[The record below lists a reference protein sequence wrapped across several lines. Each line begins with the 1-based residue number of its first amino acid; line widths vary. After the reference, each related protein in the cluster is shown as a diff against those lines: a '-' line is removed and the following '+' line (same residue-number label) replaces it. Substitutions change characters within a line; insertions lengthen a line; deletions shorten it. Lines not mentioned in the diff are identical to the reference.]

1 MKTAMPA
8 QQRSAAQILLV
19 DDHPMTLD
27 GIAQL
32 IALEPDLA
40 VCVKAGNAAQ
50 ALTAIEKN
58 KLDLVVT
65 DFTLPDK
72 SGIELIKDIKAIQP
86 ALPVLVVSMHD
97 EAIYAER
104 ALRAGAAG
112 YLMKVEG
119 GAKLIAGIRRVL
131 AGEISL
137 SEKIAG
143 RILRGFSGHTGAKS
157 SSPVEELSDREFE
170 VFILLGQGLAT
181 RDIGDRLHL
190 SAKTVEAHR
199 ANVKAKLGIE
209 TVSELI
215 AYSARWSATEG
226 SPG

>member
-1 MKTAMPA
+1 MNNSTPP
-8 QQRSAAQILLV
+8 RRRNAAQILLV
-19 DDHPMTLD
+19 DDHPMTLE

-32 IALEPDLA
+32 IEREPDLA

-58 KLDLVVT
+58 RLDLVLT

-86 ALPVLVVSMHD
+86 DLPVLVVSMHD

-104 ALRAGAAG
+104 VLRAGAAG
-112 YLMKVEG
+112 YIMKVEG
-119 GAKLIAGIRRVL
+119 GAKLIAAIRRVL
-131 AGEISL
+131 AGEIAL
-137 SEKIAG
+137 SEKIAK
-143 RILRGFSGHTGAKS
+143 RILRGFTGHSGAQS
-157 SSPVEELSDREFE
+157 SSPVEDLSDREFE
-170 VFILLGQGLAT
+170 VFTLLGQGLAT
-181 RDIGDRLHL
+181 RDIGERLHL
-190 SAKTVEAHR
+190 TAKTVEAHR
-199 ANVKAKLGIE
+199 ANVKAKLAIE

-226 SPG
+226 SSG

>member
-1 MKTAMPA
+1 MKTAIPSEP
-8 QQRSAAQILLV
+8 RTTTQILLV

-27 GIAQL
+27 GLAQL
-32 IALEPDLA
+32 IGREPDLA
-40 VCVKAGNAAQ
+40 VSVKAGNAAQ

-58 KLDLVVT
+58 QLDLVVT
-65 DFTLPDK
+65 DYTLPDK

-86 ALPVLVVSMHD
+86 KLPVLVVSMHD

-112 YLMKVEG
+112 YIMKVEG
-119 GAKLIAGIRRVL
+119 GAKLIAAIRRVL
-131 AGEISL
+131 SGEISL
-137 SEKIAG
+137 SDKIAG
-143 RILRGFSGHTGAKS
+143 RILRGVSGHSSAKS

-199 ANVKAKLGIE
+199 ANIKAKLGIE

-226 SPG
+226 ASS